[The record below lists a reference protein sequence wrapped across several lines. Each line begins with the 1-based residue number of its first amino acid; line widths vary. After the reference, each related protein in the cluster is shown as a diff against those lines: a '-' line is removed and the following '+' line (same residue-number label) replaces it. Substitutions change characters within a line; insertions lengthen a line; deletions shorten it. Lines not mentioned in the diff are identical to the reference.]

1 MQRARVSFIVTSCA
15 FPLLCPYA
23 SAQPTEGVEF
33 EATKNL
39 VVMIEGKLGEAPTQG
54 AGIVFANQGGFVYI
68 ATAYH
73 VVRPGEKKATALKVQ
88 FRQMPAALF
97 AAVHHPQASPAHDL
111 AVIRVKAPE
120 GLQFRLDRLA
130 DMASLKKGDKV
141 YAVGFPGGTDHW
153 GVTYNPG
160 FVRIVDALTLKV
172 EAPPIVIGY
181 SGGALIDQRSML
193 AGMLQTTDG
202 VMAMALRMDRA
213 LEVIR
218 TEMALPVQLSSRVA
232 GASTKNPID
241 GLAYV
246 WIPPGRFTMGCSKG
260 DDQCNGDE
268 RPSHEVEITTG
279 YWMGQT
285 EVTQEAYRLVTG
297 EDPSEFKGAARPVES
312 VSWSEANAYCGK
324 VGLRLPTEAE
334 WEYAGRAGSPVVPKF
349 GELDAI
355 AWWGANSSNTT
366 HDVGGKQPNRWNLHD
381 TLGNVWEWVAD
392 WYEAADYQVGEG
404 KDPKGPRSG
413 KGRVMRG
420 GSWYSR
426 VRVSAR
432 LGNDPR
438 HRNNNMGFR
447 CAGEL
452 P

>member
-1 MQRARVSFIVTSCA
+1 MRRGKLAFIVTLCA
-15 FPLLCPYA
+15 LPLLCPSV
-23 SAQPTEGVEF
+23 SAQPTEGLEF

-39 VVMIEGKLGEAPTQG
+39 VVMIEGKLGENPTRG

-73 VVRPGEKKATALKVQ
+73 VVRPGEKKATDLKVQ
-88 FRQMPAALF
+88 FRQMPAAPF
-97 AAVHHPQASPAHDL
+97 AAEHHPRASPAHDL
-111 AVIRVKAPE
+111 AVIRVTAPL
-120 GLQFRLDRLA
+120 GLQFRLHRLA
-130 DMASLKKGDKV
+130 DMASVKKGDKV
-141 YAVGFPGGTDHW
+141 YAVGYPGGTDRW

-160 FVRIVDALTLKV
+160 FVQSVDARTLKV

-218 TEMALPVQLSSRVA
+218 TEMTLPVQLSSRVA

-260 DDQCNGDE
+260 DDQCGEDE
-268 RPSHEVEITTG
+268 RPTHDVEITIG
-279 YWMGQT
+279 YWIGQT
-285 EVTQEAYRLVTG
+285 EVTQEAYRRVTG
-297 EDPSEFKGAARPVES
+297 EDPSEFKGAARPVEN
-312 VSWSEANAYCGK
+312 VSWNEANAYCRK
-324 VGLRLPTEAE
+324 VALRLPTEAE
-334 WEYAGRAGSPVVPKF
+334 WEYAGRSGSPGVPKF
-349 GELDAI
+349 DELDAI

-366 HDVGGKQPNRWNLHD
+366 HDVGGKRSNGWNLHD
-381 TLGNVWEWVAD
+381 ILGNVWEWVAN

-404 KDPKGPRSG
+404 KDPKGPRIG

-420 GSWYSR
+420 GSWYGR
-426 VRVSAR
+426 VRVSQRMGNNPRAR
-432 LGNDPR
+432 S
-438 HRNNNMGFR
+438 NNMGFR